1 MENAKKYQC
10 ETCDFKCCKESD
22 FMRHLS
28 TRKHKILT
36 NTYKKTPDDEK
47 TYNCECGKIYKHRQS
62 LNNHKKI
69 CNGILSAKHYI
80 LKMTTVGTKKKK
92 LLKK

>member
-36 NTYKKTPDDEK
+36 NTYKNSPKLATPEYVCD
-47 TYNCECGKIYKHRQS
+47 CGKKYKHRQS
-62 LNNHKKI
+62 LNNHKQKCVYISDNSDDFEEKKI
-69 CNGILSAKHYI
+69 NN
-80 LKMTTVGTKKKK
+80 
-92 LLKK
+92 